1 MLGRAFGVMHL
12 WGSGGRE
19 EQGAVTGW
27 NGLESHEE
35 EAADQPGQEGVLP
48 EGVLP
53 DVLLAGWCAA
63 ERAAN
68 SLQTLAHVGRGW
80 GWGPPGEVNSGV

>member
-1 MLGRAFGVMHL
+1 MEWLGITMTR
-12 WGSGGRE
+12 
-19 EQGAVTGW
+19 
-27 NGLESHEE
+27 
-35 EAADQPGQEGVLP
+35 AADQPGPGKDVLP

-53 DVLLAGWCAA
+53 DVLLAGGCAA

>member
-35 EAADQPGQEGVLP
+35 GAADQPGQEGVLP

-53 DVLLAGWCAA
+53 SVLLTPSKPLLTWAGAGA
-63 ERAAN
+63 GA
-68 SLQTLAHVGRGW
+68 LPVK
-80 GWGPPGEVNSGV
+80 